1 MHCLCPRVVCRAA
14 WCWHTLRSLGP
25 HLPESP
31 NLCTFVLRPLLTGW
45 VSVGVQ
51 TQPQNPSQLATFISQ
66 LELALEAILSHSNF
80 ISFLSIFAS
89 RLFLQFT
96 FSVCLVAQSRPTLCD
111 PVHCRLP
118 GSCVHGNSSV
128 KDIGVGCHA
137 LLQGNLPHAEIE
149 PRSPAL
155 QVDSLLSELPAPFG
169 LYTYKQLS
177 RLPGWLSS

>member
-1 MHCLCPRVVCRAA
+1 MRCICLCVVCRAEL
-14 WCWHTLRSLGP
+14 CWHTSCSLGP

-31 NLCTFVLRPLLTGW
+31 SLCTFVLRPLLTGW

-66 LELALEAILSHSNF
+66 LELALEAILCHSNF

-89 RLFLQFT
+89 LLFLQFT
-96 FSVCLVAQSRPTLCD
+96 FSVCLVTQSCPTLCD
-111 PVHCRLP
+111 PMDCSPP
-118 GSCVHGNSSV
+118 GSSVHGDSSG

-155 QVDSLLSELPAPFG
+155 QVDSLPSEL
-169 LYTYKQLS
+169 
-177 RLPGWLSS
+177 

>member
-1 MHCLCPRVVCRAA
+1 MWAHFMFTWTTFARAPVSALCSA
-14 WCWHTLRSLGP
+14 SL
-25 HLPESP
+25 LMA
-31 NLCTFVLRPLLTGW
+31 W

-66 LELALEAILSHSNF
+66 LELALEAILCHSNF

-89 RLFLQFT
+89 LLFLQFT
-96 FSVCLVAQSRPTLCD
+96 FSVCLVAQSCPTLCD
-111 PVHCRLP
+111 PMYCSLP
-118 GSCVHGNSSV
+118 GSSVHGDSSG

-155 QVDSLLSELPAPFG
+155 QVDSLPSEL
-169 LYTYKQLS
+169 
-177 RLPGWLSS
+177 

>member
-1 MHCLCPRVVCRAA
+1 MRCICLCVVCRAA
-14 WCWHTLRSLGP
+14 LCWHTSCSLGP

-31 NLCTFVLRPLLTGW
+31 SLCTFVLRPLLTGW

-66 LELALEAILSHSNF
+66 LELALEAILCHSNF

-89 RLFLQFT
+89 LLFLKFT
-96 FSVCLVAQSRPTLCD
+96 FSVCLVTQSCPTLCD
-111 PVHCRLP
+111 PMDCSPP
-118 GSCVHGNSSV
+118 GSSVHGDSSG

-137 LLQGNLPHAEIE
+137 LLQGNLLHAEIE

-155 QVDSLLSELPAPFG
+155 QVDSLPSEL
-169 LYTYKQLS
+169 
-177 RLPGWLSS
+177 

>member
-1 MHCLCPRVVCRAA
+1 MRCICLCVVCRAEL
-14 WCWHTLRSLGP
+14 CWHTSCSLGP

-31 NLCTFVLRPLLTGW
+31 SLCTFVLRPLLTGW

-66 LELALEAILSHSNF
+66 LELALEAILCHSNF

-89 RLFLQFT
+89 LLFLQFT
-96 FSVCLVAQSRPTLCD
+96 FSVCLVAQSCPTLCD
-111 PVHCRLP
+111 PMDCSPP
-118 GSCVHGNSSV
+118 GSSVHGDSSG

-155 QVDSLLSELPAPFG
+155 QVDSLPSEL
-169 LYTYKQLS
+169 
-177 RLPGWLSS
+177 